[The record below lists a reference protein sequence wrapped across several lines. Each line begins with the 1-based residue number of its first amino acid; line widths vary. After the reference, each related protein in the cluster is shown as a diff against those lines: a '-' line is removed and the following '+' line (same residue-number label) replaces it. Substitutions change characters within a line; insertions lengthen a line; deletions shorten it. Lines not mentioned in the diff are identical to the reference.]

1 MVCGNIQ
8 ALAPQCIVL
17 GVLSFSA
24 QAVAS
29 PSVGE
34 YLACAVLQNLPP
46 ASTTL
51 HPVLQHSSVPTCEI
65 RPYISKFGPKSDLVL
80 RENQTKIG
88 PKIR

>member
-51 HPVLQHSSVPTCEI
+51 HPVLQHRVVTGVHLHVFCCSIQPVPV
-65 RPYISKFGPKSDLVL
+65 VL
-80 RENQTKIG
+80 
-88 PKIR
+88 